1 MVRDDGELTDLEE
14 VIVYKK
20 RSGNDNI
27 FYKEIIKRKLMD
39 NSQLIRA
46 IDNPDLDPEC
56 PEDYLGENIL
66 PYYLLTNT
74 QTKAQNYICYETS
87 FTNVLDGNR
96 ILKQGQI
103 IFSILCIEKNIYDKE
118 TGIARHD
125 LLAAL
130 LEDEFNWCTDFGT
143 QLKLVSDRPYATD
156 GAFVLRTLTFEQTT
170 TNGIVDPRLGV
181 LDENNIP
188 SGRIITDE
196 R

>member
-1 MVRDDGELTDLEE
+1 MDEEKELTDLEK
-14 VIVYKK
+14 VIIYKK

-27 FYKEIIKRKLMD
+27 FYKEIIKQKLMD
-39 NSQLIRA
+39 NAQIIRA
-46 IDNPDLDPEC
+46 IANEKLDPEC

-74 QTKAQNYICYETS
+74 QTVAQNYICYETS

-103 IFSILCIEKNIYDKE
+103 IFYILCAEKNIYDKE

-130 LEDEFNWCTDFGT
+130 IEDEFNWCTDFGT

-170 TNGIVDPRLGV
+170 TNGIVDPRLGS

-188 SGRIITDE
+188 YGRIITDE